1 MLPRRLSCFRG
12 SLFFIRDNTRLSSL
26 RTGACCPQGQI
37 LVVVGDTEVLG
48 ERSEDAS
55 ECYSDSIYGMVEE
68 DGGAFVELLR
78 LFRGKQS

>member
-1 MLPRRLSCFRG
+1 MLSCFRG
-12 SLFFIRDNTRLSSL
+12 SLFY
-26 RTGACCPQGQI
+26 PQGQI

-68 DGGAFVELLR
+68 DGGAFIELLR
-78 LFRGKQS
+78 LFRGEQS

>member
-12 SLFFIRDNTRLSSL
+12 SLFYPHGQHAFVLIEDKFLSSWE
-26 RTGACCPQGQI
+26 T
-37 LVVVGDTEVLG
+37 TEVLG

-55 ECYSDSIYGMVEE
+55 ECYSDSIYGMVKE